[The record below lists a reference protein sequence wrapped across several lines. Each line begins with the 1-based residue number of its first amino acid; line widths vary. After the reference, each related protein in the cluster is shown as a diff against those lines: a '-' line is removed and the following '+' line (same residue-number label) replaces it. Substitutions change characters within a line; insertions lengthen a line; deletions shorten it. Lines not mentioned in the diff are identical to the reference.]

1 METKTFDISMV
12 IATRNRAVSLSKMLS
27 SLCAQGMLPAEIVV
41 VDASDNVT
49 QTSEILA
56 EWQCIV
62 KQMTTIKHELAKE
75 IGAAAQRNQGVAIA
89 TRPFIWFI
97 DDDVVFES
105 NCVQRLWGA
114 VESDRQLG
122 GVNAMIVNQR
132 YQTPGAISQ
141 FIFTLMHGG
150 AEKTF
155 AGRVIGP
162 AINLLPE
169 DGKDLPEVVP
179 VEWLNTTCT
188 MYRREA
194 LPTPAFDA
202 IFTGYSFMED
212 LALSRRVATAGWKLA
227 NVRHAQIFHHSQSA
241 ANKQDIAAM
250 AFMELRNR
258 RYVMTEILNRRTFS
272 DYLRLGLWE
281 CFTIASDLTSTG
293 GFRNL
298 PKVLA
303 GKLRALFAPGSSAKH
318 FRTS

>member
-1 METKTFDISMV
+1 MV

-27 SLCAQGMLPAEIVV
+27 SLRAQGMLPAEIVV
-41 VDASDNVT
+41 IDASDNIT

-62 KQMTTIKHELAKE
+62 KQLTTIKHELAKE

-132 YQTPGAISQ
+132 YQTPGTISRLM
-141 FIFTLMHGG
+141 FTLMHGR
-150 AEKTF
+150 AEETF
-155 AGRVIGP
+155 AGKVIGP

-169 DGKDLPEVVP
+169 DHTDLPEIVP

-188 MYRREA
+188 IYRREA
-194 LPTPAFDA
+194 LPNQPFDPF
-202 IFTGYSFMED
+202 FTGYSLMED
-212 LALSRRVATAGWKLA
+212 VTLSLRVAQAGWKLA
-227 NVRHAQIFHHSQSA
+227 NVRTARIYHDSQTGKQKSDVSA
-241 ANKQDIAAM
+241 HAAM
-250 AFMELRNR
+250 ELGNRYYVMRNVLKRNR
-258 RYVMTEILNRRTFS
+258 LFDHVRLLVWELFS
-272 DYLRLGLWE
+272 
-281 CFTIASDLTSTG
+281 IASSCASPKGRKNL
-293 GFRNL
+293 GF
-298 PKVLA
+298 VLA
-303 GKLRALFAPGSSAKH
+303 GKWKALRNLRGSKK
-318 FRTS
+318 TSDYANNADC